1 MIELLAALSI
11 VTQGPPPPATPPTDL
26 RLEAF
31 RAACVPHR
39 RDIEATA
46 VMMAADGWA
55 IVPDDDHPEL
65 MATMGK
71 ARAEAVDLELQM
83 TADFTIWARAFG
95 DRKFHVVL
103 NRIHAVLR
111 EEKDDDGDGEIQEW
125 EERDEM
131 TLLGCGLWDFDT
143 AERIP
148 PAAVDAWVGT
158 PAVET
163 FDLPGEMIGGTW
175 NLYHML
181 PGTADVKVGFIPEGS
196 DFEARTGFSGVAITM
211 SSAPL
216 DADEPD
222 TTPQAASHDD
232 IDEDAD

>member
-1 MIELLAALSI
+1 MIELFAALLI
-11 VTQGPPPPATPPTDL
+11 AIQGPPPPPTPPTDL

-39 RDIEATA
+39 QDLEATA
-46 VMMAADGWA
+46 AMMAADGWA

-65 MATMGK
+65 AATMGK
-71 ARAEAVDLELQM
+71 ARAEAVDPELQM
-83 TADFTIWARAFG
+83 TATFTIWAKAWG
-95 DRKFHVVL
+95 ARKFYVVL
-103 NRIHAVLR
+103 NRVHGVLR

-125 EERDEM
+125 EDRDEM

-143 AERIP
+143 TERIP

-175 NLYHML
+175 NLYHIL

-216 DADEPD
+216 DAEEPD